1 MTKLHELRSTISCN
15 GEANFRSRS
24 DEHLG
29 ETPLIEWNSLTSRL
43 IFFHWL
49 NQCHSRL
56 SLSTTRISW
65 LSLFS
70 HTRYRKVW
78 KMTFCSKIK
87 IVKTKGSEKKKNW
100 KVYIRTKEDFPH
112 KLWSHHL
119 FFLSFPLW
127 PSIFQSCPYS
137 TNQSQLAIN
146 LVTKDWKKK
155 EIGKYKD
162 KSQLLQTLKL
172 PSIFHLFFTLILHL
186 SIMLL
191 FNKLEPNDWI

>member
-43 IFFHWL
+43 IYFHWL

-155 EIGKYKD
+155 KRNWKV
-162 KSQLLQTLKL
+162 
-172 PSIFHLFFTLILHL
+172 
-186 SIMLL
+186 
-191 FNKLEPNDWI
+191 

>member
-1 MTKLHELRSTISCN
+1 MTKLHELRSTILCN

-43 IFFHWL
+43 IYFHWL

-87 IVKTKGSEKKKNW
+87 IVKTKGSEKKKLESIYKNQRGLSTQTLKPPLIFLVFSTLTLYLSIMPLFNKSEPIGYQFSNKGLKKKKKLESIRI
-100 KVYIRTKEDFPH
+100 KVNFY
-112 KLWSHHL
+112 KLWNCHL
-119 FFLSFPLW
+119 FFIYFSLW
-127 PSIFQSCPYS
+127 SSIFQLCSYL
-137 TNQSQLAIN
+137 TN
-146 LVTKDWKKK
+146 
-155 EIGKYKD
+155 
-162 KSQLLQTLKL
+162 
-172 PSIFHLFFTLILHL
+172 
-186 SIMLL
+186 
-191 FNKLEPNDWI
+191 